1 MTLLQLGLV
10 VLAQAAQV
18 AGQILLKQGMT
29 RTDGRVSRVAAG
41 TAMLTFWFLAWLKL
55 LQGLDISYLYP
66 FEGLSLVLLV
76 FSSRIILGERMR
88 GSAWIGVA
96 LITTG
101 MILVGLN

>member
-1 MTLLQLGLV
+1 MTLIQLGLV
-10 VLAQAAQV
+10 VLAQVAQV

-29 RTDGRVSRVAAG
+29 RTVGRVSRVAAG

-55 LQGLDISYLYP
+55 LQDLDLSYIYP

-76 FSSRIILGERMR
+76 FASKIFLGEQMR
-88 GSAWIGVA
+88 GSAWIGVGLMTA
-96 LITTG
+96 G

>member
-1 MTLLQLGLV
+1 MTLVQLGLV
-10 VLAQAAQV
+10 ILAQMAQV

-29 RTDGRVSRVAAG
+29 RTRGRVARVAAG

-55 LQGLDISYLYP
+55 LQGLDLSYLYP

-76 FSSRIILGERMR
+76 LASRVILGERMAT
-88 GSAWIGVA
+88 SAWAGMA
-96 LITTG
+96 LITAG

>member
-10 VLAQAAQV
+10 VLAQVAQV
-18 AGQILLKQGMT
+18 AGQVLLKQGMT
-29 RTDGRVSRVAAG
+29 RTDGRLSRVAAG
-41 TAMLTFWFLAWLKL
+41 TLILTFWFLAWLKL

-76 FSSRIILGERMR
+76 FASNIILGEPMR
-88 GSAWIGVA
+88 GSTWIGVT
-96 LITTG
+96 LITSG